1 MTIRITQNTL
11 YSRALFDMQRGLFR
25 YSQLQTEVATGRRVN
40 LPSDDPQAALRILP
54 LRGQLRDLQQMNSN
68 GSLARETLDTSA
80 ASLEDA
86 SGVMQRAREL
96 ATQAANST
104 LSNSDRQ
111 SLGAEIDQLLGQMLS
126 IANSRYGDRYL
137 FGGTESATAPF
148 SLETID
154 GRTRAVY
161 AGNRDTLEVD
171 VAPDVATALNLPG
184 DGIFMSRDRTATTFS
199 PADGSLETG
208 IASYGAGDTGV
219 GFAQLDITFERL
231 INLPDG
237 EWMSPGQGE
246 TTALGHLAYQ
256 FEPIGANGPGNPA
269 RPRMRISGGPW
280 QNLSAEPRETTFET
294 ADGRSVSLL
303 VSDPGT
309 GVASG
314 TFTSVAGMSLD
325 GGETVELVDIFGN
338 GPRAVRNSVDGSV
351 IYLDP
356 SNVSR
361 TGEVDVKFGGTFD
374 VFTTLADLRDALVN
388 ADGLSDEAVRARA
401 GDLLGD
407 IDTAHDAVLDGL
419 RELGFRSASID
430 VLQNRVEGLQLSR
443 TESLSRI
450 EDTDMAQAILELQ
463 RQDLSYQTALQVSAR
478 VLQTTLQGFL
488 R

>member
-1 MTIRITQNTL
+1 
-11 YSRALFDMQRGLFR
+11 
-25 YSQLQTEVATGRRVN
+25 
-40 LPSDDPQAALRILP
+40 
-54 LRGQLRDLQQMNSN
+54 
-68 GSLARETLDTSA
+68 
-80 ASLEDA
+80 
-86 SGVMQRAREL
+86 
-96 ATQAANST
+96 
-104 LSNSDRQ
+104 
-111 SLGAEIDQLLGQMLS
+111 
-126 IANSRYGDRYL
+126 
-137 FGGTESATAPF
+137 
-148 SLETID
+148 
-154 GRTRAVY
+154 
-161 AGNRDTLEVD
+161 
-171 VAPDVATALNLPG
+171 
-184 DGIFMSRDRTATTFS
+184 MSRDRTATTFS

-246 TTALGHLAYQ
+246 TTALGQLTYQ

-325 GGETVELVDIFGN
+325 GGDTVEFVDIFGN

-401 GDLLGD
+401 GNLLGD